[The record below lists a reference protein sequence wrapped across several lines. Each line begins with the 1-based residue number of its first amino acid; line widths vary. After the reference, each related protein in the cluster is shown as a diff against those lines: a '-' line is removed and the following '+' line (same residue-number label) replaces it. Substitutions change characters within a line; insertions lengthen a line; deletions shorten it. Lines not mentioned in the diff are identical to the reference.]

1 LDELPVQ
8 EIIRKFGKITKEIM
22 KKEIPK
28 DFLNALKKFGRTE
41 DEILEYYTK
50 YHNENNF
57 IFLNQIDEIVNNGK
71 NISKTDAFALWSY
84 TTNHYYWDLN
94 NWLRNGINANKT
106 KQISQLISNALEKMP
121 KYNGQAFRALE
132 FNNEILL
139 QTFLKTHKKGVTVD
153 YNDFVSCGSNTKAAF
168 FDKAKKN
175 VFLKLEVKNAPI
187 ISDFSDGVKIRDY
200 AKEELLLLR
209 GRKFKVKNYKEENGK
224 HYYELIEK

>member
-1 LDELPVQ
+1 
-8 EIIRKFGKITKEIM
+8 M

-106 KQISQLISNALEKMP
+106 KQISKLISNALEKMP
-121 KYNGQAFRALE
+121 Q
-132 FNNEILL
+132 
-139 QTFLKTHKKGVTVD
+139 
-153 YNDFVSCGSNTKAAF
+153 
-168 FDKAKKN
+168 
-175 VFLKLEVKNAPI
+175 
-187 ISDFSDGVKIRDY
+187 
-200 AKEELLLLR
+200 
-209 GRKFKVKNYKEENGK
+209 
-224 HYYELIEK
+224 